1 MTTKLNRSTSFFA
14 IPPTAVGGCLKSNLP
29 ALDRLDLNDPPTAVG
44 GIRENSW
51 LSFVGWTLTIH
62 RLPSVGFRKGIF
74 FCVLSLFFCATAA
87 QAQRGANNDWVTDN
101 ADPQRTATVKAD
113 AKINKDSIAKPGA
126 AKFLW
131 KLKLKNT
138 PRQLNN
144 LTPPATLERLIGY
157 RGFRMLG
164 FVAGSGDNLFTI
176 DTDLGRMEWEKNLN
190 AASNPQP
197 GTQAST
203 GACPGG
209 MTTGVVRPTVSA
221 IAAGGGGGFG
231 PGRNTPAKSTVGE
244 PWAGATTLS
253 EARPQPNFP
262 PGPPPGAQGA
272 NRPGGQGANR
282 PGAPPMGGGF
292 GGSPNLI
299 YALASDGRLH
309 SMHLSGGQEY
319 QPPVK
324 FLPPGAN
331 ANGLIIVD
339 GRAYAVTSQR
349 CNGVANGLWA
359 YDFETQQA
367 STWKGNVAGSAGAAF
382 GPDGVIYVATG
393 AGEGAANSIVAIDP
407 KTLQTKSAYTASQEF
422 ASTPVVFEYK
432 GKTLIA
438 AAASDGSAH
447 LVDAANLS
455 TALSVTPSASKGSAP
470 GSLASWQD
478 RDGARWILVAHTGAL
493 PAGFTSAGGA
503 ATKGAILAWKLG
515 EEGGK
520 LALKPGWA
528 SRDLVSPLTPT
539 VINGVVLATS
549 SGEFRTND
557 GKMTAALRAARSRRA
572 VIYLLDGATGK
583 ELWNSGATI
592 TSFARGNALSGGL
605 GQFYLTT
612 YDGTIYAF
620 GFPME
625 H

>member
-1 MTTKLNRSTSFFA
+1 MKRILTTTFCLFVCV
-14 IPPTAVGGCLKSNLP
+14 ITA
-29 ALDRLDLNDPPTAVG
+29 
-44 GIRENSW
+44 E
-51 LSFVGWTLTIH
+51 
-62 RLPSVGFRKGIF
+62 
-74 FCVLSLFFCATAA
+74 
-87 QAQRGANNDWVTDN
+87 AQRGANNDWVTDN
-101 ADPQRTATVKAD
+101 ADSQRTATVKAD
-113 AKINKDSIAKPGA
+113 AKINKDSVAKPGA
-126 AKFLW
+126 VQFLW

-138 PRQLNN
+138 PRQMNN
-144 LTPPATLERLIGY
+144 LTTPATLERLIGY

-164 FVAGSGDNLFTI
+164 FVAGSDDNLFTI
-176 DTDLGRMEWEKNLN
+176 DTDLGRMEWVKHLK
-190 AASNPQP
+190 AAP

-203 GACPGG
+203 LACPGG

-244 PWAGATTLS
+244 PRAGATTLS
-253 EARPQPNFP
+253 EVRPQSNFP

-299 YALASDGRLH
+299 YALASDGMLH

-319 QPPVK
+319 QPPIK

-339 GRAYAVTSQR
+339 GRAYAVTSHS
-349 CNGVANGLWA
+349 CNGAANGLWA
-359 YDFETQQA
+359 YDFETKQT
-367 STWKGNVAGSAGAAF
+367 SIWKGNVAGSAGAAF
-382 GPDGVIYVATG
+382 GGDGGIYVATG

-407 KTLQTKSAYTASQEF
+407 ETLQTKSAYTAGQEF
-422 ASTPVVFEYK
+422 VSTPVVFEYK
-432 GKTLIA
+432 GRTLIA
-438 AAASDGSAH
+438 AAAADGSLH
-447 LVDAANLS
+447 LVDGAKM
-455 TALSVTPSASKGSAP
+455 TALSVTPSTAKDSAP

-478 RDGARWILVAHTGAL
+478 RDGARWILVAHSGAL
-493 PAGFTSAGGA
+493 PAGFTPAGGVV
-503 ATKGAILAWKLG
+503 TKGAILAWKLG

-528 SRDLVSPLTPT
+528 SRELTSPLTPT

-557 GKMTAALRAARSRRA
+557 GKMTAAMRAARSRRA

-583 ELWNSGATI
+583 ELWSSGTTI
-592 TSFARGNALSGGL
+592 ASFARGNALSGGM

-620 GFPME
+620 GFPVE

>member
-1 MTTKLNRSTSFFA
+1 MKRVMTARLNRSTSFFA
-14 IPPTAVGGCLKSNLP
+14 LPPLAGFLC
-29 ALDRLDLNDPPTAVG
+29 ALLL
-44 GIRENSW
+44 
-51 LSFVGWTLTIH
+51 FV
-62 RLPSVGFRKGIF
+62 
-74 FCVLSLFFCATAA
+74 CATTA

-101 ADPQRTATVKAD
+101 ADPQRTAMVKAD
-113 AKINKDSIAKPGA
+113 AKINKDSVAKPGA
-126 AKFLW
+126 VKFLW

-176 DTDLGRMEWEKNLN
+176 DTDLGRMEWEKHLN
-190 AASNPQP
+190 AAPSA
-197 GTQAST
+197 QAST

-209 MTTGVVRPTVSA
+209 MTTGVARPTLSA
-221 IAAGGGGGFG
+221 IAAGGGGFG

-244 PWAGATTLS
+244 PWTGATTLS

-262 PGPPPGAQGA
+262 PGPPPGAQRP
-272 NRPGGQGANR
+272 NTRPGV
-282 PGAPPMGGGF
+282 PPIGGGF
-292 GGSPNLI
+292 GGGPNLV
-299 YALASDGRLH
+299 YALASDGMLH

-331 ANGLIIVD
+331 ASGLIIVD
-339 GRAYAVTSQR
+339 GKAYAVTSQS

-382 GPDGVIYVATG
+382 GPDGTIYVATG
-393 AGEGAANSIVAIDP
+393 AGAGAANSIVAIDP
-407 KTLQTKSAYTASQEF
+407 KTLQTKSVYSAGREF

-438 AAASDGSAH
+438 AATADGSVH
-447 LVDAANLS
+447 LVDAANMAA
-455 TALSVTPSASKGSAP
+455 ALSVTSGASSKAGGASAP
-470 GSLASWQD
+470 GALASWQD
-478 RDGARWILVAHTGAL
+478 RGGARWILVAHSGAL
-493 PAGFTSAGGA
+493 PAGFTPAGGA
-503 ATKGAILAWKLG
+503 VTKGAILAWKLSEG
-515 EEGGK
+515 GGK

-528 SRDLVSPLTPT
+528 SRNLVSPLTPT
-539 VINGVVLATS
+539 VINGMVLATS
-549 SGEFRTND
+549 SGEFRTNG
-557 GKMTAALRAARSRRA
+557 GKMTAAMRAARSGRA

-583 ELWNSGATI
+583 ELWSSGATI
-592 TSFARGNALSGGL
+592 TSFARGNALSGGM

>member
-1 MTTKLNRSTSFFA
+1 MKRVMTTRLNRSTSFFA
-14 IPPTAVGGCLKSNLP
+14 FPPSAGFLC
-29 ALDRLDLNDPPTAVG
+29 ALLL
-44 GIRENSW
+44 
-51 LSFVGWTLTIH
+51 FV
-62 RLPSVGFRKGIF
+62 
-74 FCVLSLFFCATAA
+74 CATTA

-113 AKINKDSIAKPGA
+113 AKINKDSVAKPGA
-126 AKFLW
+126 VEFLW
-131 KLKLKNT
+131 KLKLKNA

-164 FVAGSGDNLFTI
+164 FVAGSDDNLFTI
-176 DTDLGRMEWEKNLN
+176 DTDLGRMEWDKNLN
-190 AASNPQP
+190 AAPS
-197 GTQAST
+197 TQAST
-203 GACPGG
+203 LTCPGG

-244 PWAGATTLS
+244 PRAGATTLS
-253 EARPQPNFP
+253 VARPQPNFP
-262 PGPPPGAQGA
+262 PGPPPGAQGP

-299 YALASDGRLH
+299 YALASDGMLH

-324 FLPPGAN
+324 FLPPRAN
-331 ANGLIIVD
+331 ASGLIIVD
-339 GRAYAVTSQR
+339 GKAYAVTSQS

-382 GPDGVIYVATG
+382 GPDGTIYVATG
-393 AGEGAANSIVAIDP
+393 AGEGAAKSIVAIDP

-438 AAASDGSAH
+438 AAASDGSVH

-455 TALSVTPSASKGSAP
+455 TALSVTPSTSKGSAP
-470 GSLASWQD
+470 GSLASWQN
-478 RDGARWILVAHTGAL
+478 RDGTRWILVAHTGAL

-503 ATKGAILAWKLG
+503 VTKGAILAWKLG

-557 GKMTAALRAARSRRA
+557 GKMTAAMRAARSRRA

-592 TSFARGNALSGGL
+592 TSFASGNALSGGM

>member
-1 MTTKLNRSTSFFA
+1 MKRIMTAIFCLFA
-14 IPPTAVGGCLKSNLP
+14 
-29 ALDRLDLNDPPTAVG
+29 
-44 GIRENSW
+44 
-51 LSFVGWTLTIH
+51 
-62 RLPSVGFRKGIF
+62 
-74 FCVLSLFFCATAA
+74 CAGAA
-87 QAQRGANNDWVTDN
+87 QAQRGANNDWVTEN
-101 ADPQRTATVKAD
+101 ADAQRTATVKAD
-113 AKINKDSIAKPGA
+113 AKLNKDSVAKPGA
-126 AKFLW
+126 VQLLW

-138 PRQLNN
+138 PHGLNN

-164 FVAGSGDNLFTI
+164 FVAGSDDNLFTI
-176 DTDLGRMEWEKNLN
+176 DTDLGRMEWEKHLN
-190 AASNPQP
+190 AAP
-197 GTQAST
+197 GAKAPT

-209 MTTGVVRPTVSA
+209 MTTGVARPTISA
-221 IAAGGGGGFG
+221 MAAGGGGGFG
-231 PGRNTPAKSTVGE
+231 GRSTPAKSTVGE
-244 PWAGATTLS
+244 PWAGASTLS
-253 EARPQPNFP
+253 EVRPQPNFP
-262 PGPPPGAQGA
+262 TGPPPGAQ
-272 NRPGGQGANR
+272 RPSAR
-282 PGAPPMGGGF
+282 PGAPPIGGGF
-292 GGSPNLI
+292 GGGPNLI
-299 YALASDGRLH
+299 YALASDGMLH

-331 ANGLIIVD
+331 ASGLIIVD
-339 GRAYAVTSQR
+339 GKAYAVTSQS

-359 YDFETQQA
+359 FDFETQQA
-367 STWKGNVAGSAGAAF
+367 SAWKGNVAGSAGAAF

-407 KTLQTKSAYTASQEF
+407 KTLQTKSAYSAGREF

-438 AAASDGSAH
+438 AAASDGSLH
-447 LVDAANLS
+447 LVDAANIA
-455 TALSVTPSASKGSAP
+455 TALSVTLSTLKGSAP
-470 GSLASWQD
+470 GALASWQD
-478 RDGARWILVAHTGAL
+478 RDGARWILAAHTGAL
-493 PAGFTSAGGA
+493 PAGFKSSSSAGGGA
-503 ATKGAILAWKLG
+503 VTKAAILAWKLS

-528 SRDLVSPLTPT
+528 SRNLVSPLTPT

-557 GKMTAALRAARSRRA
+557 SKTTAAMRAARSGRA

-583 ELWNSGATI
+583 ELWSSGTTI
-592 TSFARGNALSGGL
+592 TSFARGNALSGGM

>member
-1 MTTKLNRSTSFFA
+1 L
-14 IPPTAVGGCLKSNLP
+14 L
-29 ALDRLDLNDPPTAVG
+29 
-44 GIRENSW
+44 
-51 LSFVGWTLTIH
+51 FV
-62 RLPSVGFRKGIF
+62 
-74 FCVLSLFFCATAA
+74 CVITA
-87 QAQRGANNDWVTDN
+87 QAQRGANNDWVTEN
-101 ADPQRTATVKAD
+101 AGPQRTATVKAD
-113 AKINKDSIAKPGA
+113 ARINKDSVGKPGA
-126 AKFLW
+126 VKFLW
-131 KLKLKNT
+131 KLKLKNA
-138 PRQLNN
+138 PRQMNN

-164 FVAGSGDNLFTI
+164 FVAGSDDNLFTI
-176 DTDLGRMEWEKNLN
+176 DTDLGRMEWEKHLN
-190 AASNPQP
+190 VAASTAP
-197 GTQAST
+197 ST
-203 GACPGG
+203 LTCPGG

-231 PGRNTPAKSTVGE
+231 PGRNTPAKSTVGA

-262 PGPPPGAQGA
+262 AGPPPGA
-272 NRPGGQGANR
+272 PGG
-282 PGAPPMGGGF
+282 PGAQVAPRPNQPPMGGGF
-292 GGSPNLI
+292 GGGAQVV
-299 YALASDGRLH
+299 YALASDGMLH

-331 ANGLIIVD
+331 ANGLIIVN
-339 GRAYAVTSQR
+339 GKAYAVTSQS

-359 YDFETQQA
+359 YDFETQQT
-367 STWKGNVAGSAGAAF
+367 STWKGAVAGSAGAAF
-382 GPDGVIYVATG
+382 GGDGTIYVATG

-407 KTLQTKSAYTASQEF
+407 KTLQTKSVYTASREF

-438 AAASDGSAH
+438 AAAADGSVH

-455 TALSVTPSASKGSAP
+455 TALSVTPSASSKVGRASAP

-478 RDGARWILVAHTGAL
+478 RDGARWILVAHSGAL
-493 PAGFTSAGGA
+493 PAGFMPAGGVV
-503 ATKGAILAWKLG
+503 TKGAILAWKLG

-520 LALKPGWA
+520 LALKLGWA
-528 SRDLVSPLTPT
+528 SRNLVSPLTPT
-539 VINGVVLATS
+539 IINGVVLATS

-557 GKMTAALRAARSRRA
+557 GKMTAAMRAARSGRA

-583 ELWNSGATI
+583 ELWSSGATI
-592 TSFARGNALSGGL
+592 TSFARGNALSGGM

>member
-1 MTTKLNRSTSFFA
+1 M
-14 IPPTAVGGCLKSNLP
+14 
-29 ALDRLDLNDPPTAVG
+29 LDRLNLNDPPTAVG
-44 GIRENSW
+44 GIREESP
-51 LSFVGWTLTIH
+51 LSSVGWSLTIH
-62 RLPSVGFRKGIF
+62 RLPSVGFWNGIF
-74 FCVLSLFFCATAA
+74 FCVLCLFFCAITA
-87 QAQRGANNDWVTDN
+87 QAQRGANNDWVTEN

-113 AKINKDSIAKPGA
+113 AKINKDSVAKPGA
-126 AKFLW
+126 VKFLW

-164 FVAGSGDNLFTI
+164 FVAGSGDKLFTI
-176 DTDLGRMEWEKNLN
+176 DTDLGRMEWEKHLN
-190 AASNPQP
+190 AAP
-197 GTQAST
+197 GAQAPAQFGT
-203 GACPGG
+203 LACPGG
-209 MTTGVVRPTVSA
+209 ITTGVARPTLSVLSALSA
-221 IAAGGGGGFG
+221 IAAGGGGFG

-253 EARPQPNFP
+253 EVRPQPNFP
-262 PGPPPGAQGA
+262 PGPPPGAQRPNA
-272 NRPGGQGANR
+272 RPGV
-282 PGAPPMGGGF
+282 PPIGGGF
-292 GGSPNLI
+292 GGSPTLI
-299 YALASDGRLH
+299 YALASDGMLH

-331 ANGLIIVD
+331 ASGLIIVD
-339 GRAYAVTSQR
+339 GKAYAVTSQS
-349 CNGVANGLWA
+349 CNGVANGLWT
-359 YDFETQQA
+359 YDFETQQ
-367 STWKGNVAGSAGAAF
+367 SSVWKGSVAGSAGAAF
-382 GPDGVIYVATG
+382 GPDGAIYVATG
-393 AGEGAANSIVAIDP
+393 AGEGEANSIVAIDP
-407 KTLQTKSAYTASQEF
+407 KTLQTKSAYSVGREF

-438 AAASDGSAH
+438 AAAADGGLH
-447 LVDAANLS
+447 LVDAANMA
-455 TALSVTPSASKGSAP
+455 TAVSVTPGASSKAGGASAP
-470 GSLASWQD
+470 GALASWQD

-493 PAGFTSAGGA
+493 PAGFKSSSSARGA
-503 ATKGAILAWKLG
+503 VVTKGAILAWKLS

-528 SRDLVSPLTPT
+528 SRNLASPLTPT
-539 VINGVVLATS
+539 VINGVALATS

-557 GKMTAALRAARSRRA
+557 GKTTAAMRAARSGRA

-583 ELWNSGATI
+583 ELWSSGTTI
-592 TSFARGNALSGGL
+592 TSFARGNALSGGM